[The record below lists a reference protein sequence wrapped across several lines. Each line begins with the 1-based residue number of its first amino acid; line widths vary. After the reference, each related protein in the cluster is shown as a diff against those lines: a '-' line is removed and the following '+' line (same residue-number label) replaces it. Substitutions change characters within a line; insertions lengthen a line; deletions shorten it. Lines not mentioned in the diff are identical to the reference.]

1 MAHPDVVQ
9 PAYCGSQGFRNGV
22 AEGKMEFNPTDTPV
36 EVDEGVIGQNS
47 VNESIEP
54 LEYKSYRERWWLVVS
69 VAFLNVATDSL
80 WISLAS
86 VKSKAAVFY
95 QVSWQGSNEIYG
107 NPTV

>member
-9 PAYCGSQGFRNGV
+9 PTYCGGQGFRNGF

-36 EVDEGVIGQNS
+36 EVDERVIGQNS